1 MDEYA
6 VFAAL
11 GGFLVVLFIIAV
23 AVYLVDAIGRYK
35 YLKVRNYQNAWMGFI
50 PFANIYACV
59 EATYGPCNFINL
71 YGWRA
76 PASILNLWAVI
87 VAVLTYVVNLIPH
100 VGSVLALVVT
110 VLNIAFLVQLFK
122 DMLERL
128 DDPQTTGFA
137 ILANI
142 ITIIASI
149 KLLAS
154 SSAHA
159 PASQDW
165 MTDARVLTSQQT
177 LDGPLSFLNGSNNNQ
192 GQQ

>member
-59 EATYGPCNFINL
+59 EATYGPCNLINL

-76 PASILNLWAVI
+76 PASILKLWAVI

-165 MTDARVLTSQQT
+165 QTDARVLTSQQT

>member
-1 MDEYA
+1 
-6 VFAAL
+6 
-11 GGFLVVLFIIAV
+11 
-23 AVYLVDAIGRYK
+23 
-35 YLKVRNYQNAWMGFI
+35 
-50 PFANIYACV
+50 
-59 EATYGPCNFINL
+59 
-71 YGWRA
+71 
-76 PASILNLWAVI
+76 
-87 VAVLTYVVNLIPH
+87 
-100 VGSVLALVVT
+100 
-110 VLNIAFLVQLFK
+110 
-122 DMLERL
+122 MLERL